1 MLHRRKN
8 REYCKRGK
16 SAKYFDLKKEFD
28 DLYKREASNYLGK
41 TVAELRNTNL
51 GKMHS
56 ILKRLGARPS
66 DSDDNLSFA
75 LLDHV
80 RRGLTSEQSAELIAK
95 HFAAISQEFRPL
107 CVTNLPG
114 RVQRKLK
121 LPGTPPT
128 VNEYQTYRQINAAK
142 KPRGGVPKDLPRK
155 ITQEFSP
162 ELSTP
167 VCRIIN
173 SILDSGEWP
182 SQWKLEHVIPITKTP
197 DPSSEDE
204 LRPISLTPFFSKITE
219 HFVVTWLLEYIGHK
233 IDFRQYGGQ
242 KGNSVNHY
250 LIELVNFILYCQDS
264 SEQIAV
270 LACLV
275 DFKESI

>member
-1 MLHRRKN
+1 M
-8 REYCKRGK
+8 
-16 SAKYFDLKKEFD
+16 
-28 DLYKREASNYLGK
+28 
-41 TVAELRNTNL
+41 
-51 GKMHS
+51 
-56 ILKRLGARPS
+56 
-66 DSDDNLSFA
+66 
-75 LLDHV
+75 
-80 RRGLTSEQSAELIAK
+80 
-95 HFAAISQEFRPL
+95 
-107 CVTNLPG
+107 
-114 RVQRKLK
+114 
-121 LPGTPPT
+121 
-128 VNEYQTYRQINAAK
+128 
-142 KPRGGVPKDLPRK
+142 PRGGVPKDLPRK

-182 SQWKLEHVIPITKTP
+182 SQWKLEHVIPIPKTP
-197 DPSSEDE
+197 DPISEDE
-204 LRPISLTPFFSKITE
+204 LRRISLTPFFSKITE